1 MKAPSTAAMMRSLG
15 SLGAEHCFASFEVHR
30 IAGLKTLWLDAD
42 ALQDAGLQPP
52 IRDEGEF
59 AEAFSFAVSRN
70 ECFESLPFDTG
81 DCRIYYGERYGGTG
95 VGDNGGGG
103 RCGNF
108 GGFQVK
114 GVGRNPLVGA
124 KARAKKWHSYGGLN
138 ARDAIYETI
147 YSQVLAGVLPVG
159 TARIYGVLLTAA
171 DAAYEE
177 FDEAT
182 GRQRTGWGAL
192 LVREPCLRPGHFV
205 RAPTFQVGRGLAR
218 TLAPDTIR
226 VRSTNQALLNSLGGA
241 RGLVG
246 FLGVFLRNCASQM
259 AFARVMRLAHG
270 CVSAS
275 NLCFDG
281 RWIDLTNTTFIGGG
295 ENVGGAPPFYE
306 EAGAIGGILSEVCYT
321 MCRFNGIDL
330 SFGGL
335 LNYYQEQLV
344 AYTRLHLLHVFA
356 LEDWIPEDE
365 QSFPPYLALA
375 EQVFHV
381 FNSGR
386 TLINRWPRELAAEDP
401 VISLIEGLFCSLVA
415 GRTTLDYVRRM
426 REIPGFDAA
435 AAASSF
441 AQVVGRSRAAPGNT
455 VRDYRRFAIKLA
467 LTSLRRALLPEFFFK
482 GRLDQQIEAA
492 LAGEVPADPRKLVDE
507 SIAVARWVFPRDECG
522 RVWLF
527 RGPSCSVAYDARVGS
542 YELMHEGDGTERLA
556 TAAECSTE
564 LQRLPEAAMTIQGYD
579 FRKRVIRILRV
590 ATTLEALPA

>member
-1 MKAPSTAAMMRSLG
+1 MKAPSTAAMVRSLA
-15 SLGAEHCFASFEVHR
+15 SLGAEHCFAGFEVQR
-30 IAGLKTLWLDAD
+30 IAGLKTLWLNAD
-42 ALQDAGLQPP
+42 ALRDGGLQPRV
-52 IRDEGEF
+52 RDEREF
-59 AEAFSFAVSRN
+59 AETFSFAVPRN
-70 ECFESLPFDTG
+70 ECFDSLPFETG
-81 DCRIYYGERYGGTG
+81 DCRTYYGERYGGTG

-108 GGFQVK
+108 GDFQIK
-114 GVGRNPLVGA
+114 GVGQNALVGA
-124 KARAKKWHSYGGLN
+124 RARGKKWHSYGGLN

-147 YSQVLAGVLPVG
+147 YSQVLADVLPMG
-159 TARIYGVLLTAA
+159 TARIYGVLLTAP

-177 FDEAT
+177 VDEAN
-182 GRQRTGWGAL
+182 GRRRTGWGAL

-205 RAPTFQVGRGLAR
+205 RAPTFQVARGLAR

-226 VRSTNQALLNSLGGA
+226 VRSTNQALLSSLGGA

-246 FLGVFLRNCASQM
+246 FLGAFLKNCASQM

-306 EAGAIGGILSEVCYT
+306 EAGAIHGILSEVCYT
-321 MCRFNGIDL
+321 LCRFNGIEL

-356 LEDWIPEDE
+356 LENWNPEDE

-375 EQVFHV
+375 EQVFRV

-426 REIPGFDAA
+426 RDIPGFDAA
-435 AAASSF
+435 VAASSF
-441 AQVVGRSRAAPGNT
+441 AQVVGRSRAAPGNP

-467 LTSLRRALLPEFFFK
+467 LTSLRRAMLPEYFFK

-492 LAGEVPADPRKLVDE
+492 LAGEVPADPRKLIDE

-527 RGPSCSVAYDARVGS
+527 RGPYCSVVYDARVGS
-542 YELMHEGDGTERLA
+542 YELGHADGETERMA
-556 TAAECSTE
+556 TAAACSAA
-564 LQRLPEAAMTIQGYD
+564 LQRLPDAAMTIQAFD
-579 FRKRVIRILRV
+579 FRRPITRMLRI